1 MKNVVAHYSGSKII
15 FCLLPVVA
23 ETQVQP
29 LINGVGVS
37 IIQRAIEKNEILSS
51 SYFLQFQVFKMLRF
65 EKFILLVGV
74 IQR

>member
-1 MKNVVAHYSGSKII
+1 MDQKL

-37 IIQRAIEKNEILSS
+37 IIQKAIEKKNEILSS
-51 SYFLQFQVFKMLRF
+51 SYFLKFQVFKMLRF